1 MLPCGVAQDITIF
14 VLFNSARKSEN
25 DVHSI
30 PYTVESLSI
39 LSSSSFVEL
48 ALTFVCL

>member
-1 MLPCGVAQDITIF
+1 MLPLVAQVITIL